1 VSWVYTCLP
10 MGFVFRAFLA
20 SFLAALVVH
29 ARPSSLSLSFRASLP
44 RMVVGNKGAI
54 VSTNSLRMILCG
66 FVVVIVGSMMCSWLS
81 QQCVFCFHVV
91 EDFLWKLCGMCVHQD
106 QLRFKV
112 CGCIHWR
119 GSSFRSFW
127 CSCSEKLILGLLI
140 FSLSKRVCS
149 RVGIEEREKRRE
161 GKRRC
166 GREGGREGG
175 SVW

>member
-1 VSWVYTCLP
+1 

-91 EDFLWKLCGMCVHQD
+91 EDFL
-106 QLRFKV
+106 
-112 CGCIHWR
+112 
-119 GSSFRSFW
+119 
-127 CSCSEKLILGLLI
+127 
-140 FSLSKRVCS
+140 
-149 RVGIEEREKRRE
+149 
-161 GKRRC
+161 
-166 GREGGREGG
+166 
-175 SVW
+175 